1 MTTREEDAP
10 ALIKKLVSEE
20 KVSGA
25 IPSLIKPTTQLYIS
39 SSDNIDLTA
48 FETVIGSTPSP
59 FSPAQIKDA
68 GVKHYLHLPCQL
80 GKLGSRDLR
89 TQLPHLI
96 HFFSSTSLS
105 NGKILLCCPTGKDLS
120 VGTAL
125 AILCLY
131 ANDSGIL
138 NTSTRRPKKEIGKS
152 FIKQRLSWITMSNPA
167 LNPSRTTLQSVNA
180 ALLESQ
186 DPKAYSTGKSN
197 GTVAIPIRGESTPVP
212 SEPQTDASPAPELS
226 PASTIFKALQ
236 STAPETPW
244 TFSRT
249 LTSALSS
256 HPSGQVTGTA
266 TFTPCSLPSSFPP
279 TLLYAEEGVFVTDM
293 GFSVNAK
300 KKYVYQV
307 KQSPT
312 ADGEKDKGG
321 GSGSK
326 DYISV
331 SFFNDEGLPRSSV
344 ADDVGQNGEG
354 IGGLFVEMGPLLG
367 TSTVADITA
376 EPKGEVITA
385 KNKETHLCAEDL
397 YTASWVFGRAM
408 LSQGTGTENANEDE
422 GKGEVW
428 WEVRYDVKG
437 PKKDYVS
444 RTKYTR
450 S

>member
-1 MTTREEDAP
+1 MTTSEEDAP
-10 ALIKKLVSEE
+10 AVIEKLISEE
-20 KVSGA
+20 EGSGA

-48 FETVIGSTPSP
+48 FDTVIGSTPSP
-59 FSPAQIKDA
+59 FSSAQIKDA
-68 GVKHYLHLPCQL
+68 GVKHYLHLPCQP

-89 TQLPHLI
+89 AQLPHLI
-96 HFFSSTSLS
+96 HFFSSTSLP

-131 ANDSGIL
+131 ANDSGVL
-138 NTSTRRPKKEIGKS
+138 NTGTRRPKKEIGKP

-180 ALLESQ
+180 VLLESH

-197 GTVAIPIRGESTPVP
+197 GTVVIPIRESKPVP
-212 SEPQTDASPAPELS
+212 SEPQTDASPTPKPS

-236 STAPETPW
+236 NTAPEAPW

-249 LTSALSS
+249 LTSALPS
-256 HPSGQVTGTA
+256 HPSGHVTGTA
-266 TFTPCSLPSSFPP
+266 TFTPCNLPSSFPP
-279 TLLYAEEGVFVTDM
+279 TLLYAEEGVFVTDR
-293 GFSVNAK
+293 GFKFNAK
-300 KKYVYQV
+300 KKYVYQL

-312 ADGEKDKGG
+312 ADGERDEGG
-321 GSGSK
+321 GTGSK

-331 SFFNDEGLPRSSV
+331 SFFNDEALPRSSV
-344 ADDVGQNGEG
+344 ADGVGQNGEG

-367 TSTVADITA
+367 TSTVADITT
-376 EPKGEVITA
+376 EPKGESITA

-397 YTASWVFGRAM
+397 YTASWVFGRGI
-408 LSQGTGTENANEDE
+408 LSQGTGTENVNGDE

-444 RTKYTR
+444 RTKYSR
-450 S
+450 G